1 MTIDTANK
9 SNDSSYSFSDKLY
22 IDIIKTYLDIL
33 SVKETADKLKT
44 SEVKVRKVL
53 ITENLWQSKTSLEI
67 EYYLR
72 SGKTTSEIAKLLSTT
87 EKAVQQYLP
96 YSRGVYNGDNRSV
109 AALNS
114 ADYRLRIRTLQS
126 KINKKRED
134 LAVEKGWDRYSAKD
148 MEIES
153 EGVEGAEEAVR
164 KNGQAIQD
172 ILGSGEI
179 TTPEEFYPGILR
191 LPEGTDTSG
200 FPRFDVIRLHLELM
214 KNDYTE
220 EQEAE
225 TTRVLKTY
233 GKVEY
238 GSTISRD
245 ILVPSDLPLWALNYA
260 IQRCF
265 GWQNSHLHQFELP
278 DEQFKKITD
287 GTVGKYA
294 KLVGVVFR
302 SPWMDENEDFW
313 QDDYES
319 GSFKTWIRKKY
330 TGPFYEMTHGEG
342 IWQCKEDL
350 KAWKKRYEYV
360 EVEHHSRSEGEEFYN
375 WPKPISKEEYE
386 RRKSAA
392 EQWRDDDKYAPGDK
406 VRTEVFAFED
416 IPIDVCRYMSER
428 SCGQLLERL
437 SLDEVLAIHDKGI
450 EDELFAGDTV
460 PECFDEVMDE
470 DLQFD
475 IEDCLQY
482 DSPMKQPYAGMLTDE
497 LHYNYDFGDNW
508 YVRITGSLGAADLV
522 ESGRVAQE
530 ELEEAVLTVYKTY
543 RPVCIAQDGYPVLD
557 DVGGINGYVMF
568 LKGINQSKKSDDVDD
583 DEYGNEYGMYE
594 DKQASLEWAKSLG
607 WSKRRVSN
615 KNLL

>member
-22 IDIIKTYLDIL
+22 IDIIKTYLNIL

-67 EYYLR
+67 EHYLR
-72 SGKTTSEIAKLLSTT
+72 SGKTTPEIAKLLSTT

-96 YSRGVYNGDNRSV
+96 YSRGVYNGDNRSM

-134 LAVEKGWDRYSAKD
+134 LAVEKGWDRYSTKD
-148 MEIES
+148 MKIES
-153 EGVEGAEEAVR
+153 EGVEGEEEAI
-164 KNGQAIQD
+164 A
-172 ILGSGEI
+172 
-179 TTPEEFYPGILR
+179 PEEFYPGILR

-392 EQWRDDDKYAPGDK
+392 EQWRDDDKYA
-406 VRTEVFAFED
+406 
-416 IPIDVCRYMSER
+416 
-428 SCGQLLERL
+428 
-437 SLDEVLAIHDKGI
+437 
-450 EDELFAGDTV
+450 
-460 PECFDEVMDE
+460 
-470 DLQFD
+470 
-475 IEDCLQY
+475 
-482 DSPMKQPYAGMLTDE
+482 
-497 LHYNYDFGDNW
+497 
-508 YVRITGSLGAADLV
+508 LV
-522 ESGRVAQE
+522 I
-530 ELEEAVLTVYKTY
+530 K
-543 RPVCIAQDGYPVLD
+543 
-557 DVGGINGYVMF
+557 
-568 LKGINQSKKSDDVDD
+568 
-583 DEYGNEYGMYE
+583 
-594 DKQASLEWAKSLG
+594 
-607 WSKRRVSN
+607 
-615 KNLL
+615 